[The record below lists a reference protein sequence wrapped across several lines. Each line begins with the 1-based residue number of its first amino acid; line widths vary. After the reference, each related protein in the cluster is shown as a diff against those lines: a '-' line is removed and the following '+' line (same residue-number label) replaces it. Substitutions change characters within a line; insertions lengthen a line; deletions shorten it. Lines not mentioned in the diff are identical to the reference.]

1 MIKLRVGPVVAVIN
15 CKKLKENAILNI
27 KIKKKRTR
35 TRVSLRT
42 SEAEVVGLTAPS
54 TDIWFF

>member
-1 MIKLRVGPVVAVIN
+1 MIKLRVGPVVAVVN
-15 CKKLKENAILNI
+15 CKKLKEKVKFDI
-27 KIKKKRTR
+27 KIKKKRTTR

-54 TDIWFF
+54 TDI

>member
-1 MIKLRVGPVVAVIN
+1 MTKLRVGPVVAVVN
-15 CKKLKENAILNI
+15 CKKLKEKVKFDI
-27 KIKKKRTR
+27 KIKKKRTTR

-54 TDIWFF
+54 TDI